1 MTPASRGKTWWGL
14 GLVLVLVILGGLY
27 FSGLRPCPWAKPN
40 PKALCYVSPKNPNF
54 IKEAPGK
61 DPEGNE
67 LVPVYATP
75 ASGPPAATGPAVAP
89 TAKPEGKTKYWRCP
103 MHPEIVREAPGK
115 CPKCG
120 MDLVP
125 VQTKEPRPRRLRLPV
140 RPRLRQKSARS
151 STGCRPWTP
160 ATSGTSPARP
170 PAAWTWSRFMKRGG
184 GGPGHHQGVRRH
196 HPVHGGENRQG
207 GSPPLVPAHPGR
219 GAGDL

>member
-1 MTPASRGKTWWGL
+1 MTPASRGKAWWGL

-27 FSGLRPCPWAKPN
+27 LTGVLHLNLGQAK

-103 MHPEIVREAPGK
+103 MDPEIVREAPGK

-120 MDLVP
+120 MDLVA
-125 VQTKEPRPRRLRLPV
+125 VRGERPRPRRPN
-140 RPRLRQKSARS
+140 KSARS
-151 STGCRPWTP
+151 STG
-160 ATSGTSPARP
+160 
-170 PAAWTWSRFMKRGG
+170 
-184 GGPGHHQGVRRH
+184 
-196 HPVHGGENRQG
+196 
-207 GSPPLVPAHPGR
+207 
-219 GAGDL
+219 